1 MRRAVSLPNRR
12 TVRGG
17 LYLGLIFVVGLAML
31 LALLAGANAGANRAD
46 AKPASSPTGSKAD
59 FERARFANPT
69 TINNRWLPLRPG
81 TQRVYEGSAIE
92 EGETKRSARRVV
104 STTTDV
110 GKRIAGVRTLV
121 VVEKDYTAG
130 RLGEVSLAF
139 FAQDDAGNVWLL
151 GEYPEEYE
159 DGKFADAP
167 AWITGQKG
175 ARAGVAMPA
184 NPRPGGPDYSQGF
197 APPSGADFNDRAR
210 VHKTGQQT
218 CTPVKCYENV
228 LVTEEFEPSIPGVY
242 QLKYYASGV
251 GNIQVGWRGK
261 KQDERETLELV
272 ELKHLS
278 PKAMAEVRKAAM
290 ELDRR
295 AYERSEVYRD
305 TQPAEHTLRV
315 E

>member
-1 MRRAVSLPNRR
+1 
-12 TVRGG
+12 
-17 LYLGLIFVVGLAML
+17 ML
-31 LALLAGANAGANRAD
+31 LALLAGANAGADRAD
-46 AKPASSPTGSKAD
+46 AKPSPSPTGSKAD

-81 TQRVYEGSAIE
+81 TRRVYEGSAIL

-121 VVEKDYTAG
+121 VLEKDYTAG
-130 RLGEVSLAF
+130 QLGEAEIAF

-197 APPSGADFNDRAR
+197 APPSGGDFNDRAR

-228 LVTEEFEPSIPGVY
+228 LVTEEFEPGAPGAF
-242 QLKYYASGV
+242 QLKYYAPGV
-251 GNIQVGWRGK
+251 GNVRVGWRGANEEEK
-261 KQDERETLELV
+261 EKLELTS
-272 ELKHLS
+272 LKRLS
-278 PKAMAEVRKAAM
+278 PQAMAKVRKEALA
-290 ELDRR
+290 LDKR
-295 AYERSEVYRD
+295 AYKRSGEVYGK
-305 TQPAEHTLRV
+305 TQPAKPL
-315 E
+315 